1 VTQKAKDM
9 KLDFVEPDGAMYLF
23 VRLGNE
29 SFDAT
34 KFTNEALNFGL
45 ALAPGEAF
53 GDYKNF
59 IRISA
64 GIEEKNLIEGMS
76 LLKAVLDKK

>member
-1 VTQKAKDM
+1 
-9 KLDFVEPDGAMYLF
+9 MYLF

-59 IRISA
+59 VRIST
-64 GIEEKNLIEGMS
+64 GVEEKNLIEGMT
-76 LLKAVLDKK
+76 LLKKALDKK